1 MAPSPSPPYTNPL
14 HTPSSCPRPPSR
26 WALSDARILRALFRH
41 AALTLEIWVV
51 RNGHQFPL
59 PFLVVSLPFSSATT
73 LIVLNSGSTRSLA
86 PQTDGLS
93 VTITAA
99 TVLCSTGTPSQH
111 TSLSV
116 LHEPGVLIRSSFFK
130 RAWYATVDRGIC
142 LHDSRYGGIAAPNG
156 GVYTSTLGAPDV
168 GQWTHVVATFETG
181 ADCKVYRNDKRYHW
195 PSAALS
201 FGCIPLSL

>member
-1 MAPSPSPPYTNPL
+1 MFCCVAVALLLRRAGVHRT
-14 HTPSSCPRPPSR
+14 SS
-26 WALSDARILRALFRH
+26 W
-41 AALTLEIWVV
+41 
-51 RNGHQFPL
+51 
-59 PFLVVSLPFSSATT
+59 SS
-73 LIVLNSGSTRSLA
+73 ST
-86 PQTDGLS
+86 
-93 VTITAA
+93 
-99 TVLCSTGTPSQH
+99 
-111 TSLSV
+111 
-116 LHEPGVLIRSSFFK
+116 
-130 RAWYATVDRGIC
+130 WYATADRGIC